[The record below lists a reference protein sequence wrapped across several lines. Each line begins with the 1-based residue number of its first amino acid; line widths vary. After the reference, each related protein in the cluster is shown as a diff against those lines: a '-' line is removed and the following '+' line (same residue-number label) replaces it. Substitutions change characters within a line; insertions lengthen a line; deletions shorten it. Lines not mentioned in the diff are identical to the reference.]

1 MVYDPLARAIQ
12 RQYANGAVTTQSFDA
27 AGNLSQ
33 ITNNGPSG
41 LISQLT
47 YSYNKANQRILQYE
61 NDGTTTTWTYDP
73 TYRLLNEHRS
83 GGPAGTSFNVT
94 HTYDP
99 AGNRVSLDDGL

>member
-1 MVYDPLARAIQ
+1 MSAYGKGIFPYSWDAADRQTQVITPQVQITTMVYDPLTRAIQ

-47 YSYNKANQRILQYE
+47 YSYNKANQAHFAIRKR
-61 NDGTTTTWTYDP
+61 W
-73 TYRLLNEHRS
+73 H
-83 GGPAGTSFNVT
+83 
-94 HTYDP
+94 
-99 AGNRVSLDDGL
+99 DDHMD